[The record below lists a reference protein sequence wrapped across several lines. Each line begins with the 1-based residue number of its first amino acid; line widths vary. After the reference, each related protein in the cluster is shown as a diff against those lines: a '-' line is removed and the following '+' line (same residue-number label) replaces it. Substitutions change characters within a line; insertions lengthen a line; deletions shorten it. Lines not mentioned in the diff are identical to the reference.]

1 MTAEPL
7 TTGSPV
13 RAPRAPHAPRPN
25 RTTPPRRRP
34 TRPGAAPSRARLT
47 ALPAPRAHAPR
58 TPFVLLVVA
67 LLGLGLL
74 ALLLLNTASA
84 QDAFRLS
91 DLQRQSKALAD
102 QEQSLSRQ
110 AASLSDPASVAAA
123 AAKLGMVP
131 GAVPIFLGPGQKV
144 PVGQIIGGMVIV
156 PAPRATQPTHPAST
170 SAVTTPVKKPAAANA
185 ATKSPATTTK
195 PATGA
200 TKPATAASSPS
211 AAQLKFLQQMRDF
224 NNYANWRK
232 NHPGQTPGTS
242 TGSHP

>member
-1 MTAEPL
+1 
-7 TTGSPV
+7 
-13 RAPRAPHAPRPN
+13 
-25 RTTPPRRRP
+25 
-34 TRPGAAPSRARLT
+34 
-47 ALPAPRAHAPR
+47 
-58 TPFVLLVVA
+58 LVVA
-67 LLGLGLL
+67 LLGFGLL

-110 AASLSDPASVAAA
+110 AAGLSDPASVAAA

-144 PVGQIIGGMVIV
+144 PAGEIIGGMVIV
-156 PAPRATQPTHPAST
+156 PAPRPTQPSHPAST
-170 SAVTTPVKKPAAANA
+170 PAATTPVKKTATANS
-185 ATKSPATTTK
+185 ATKPPATTTK

-200 TKPATAASSPS
+200 NKPATTAKSPS
-211 AAQLKFLQQMRDF
+211 SAEVKFLQQMRDF

-232 NHPGQTPGTS
+232 QHPGQTTGTS